1 MFNSFDSFFI
11 VRTIELIKLAINRR
25 PRGRSLEESMIFL
38 TYNRFRI
45 SDSSKDF
52 SESYEKSACFNKI
65 LEIVSESLKTA
76 FISKIQKN
84 HRESFRIVKNH
95 SESLR
100 FRARLS
106 ESARVSLRSL
116 EINALKLV

>member
-1 MFNSFDSFFI
+1 MQNCQN
-11 VRTIELIKLAINRR
+11 LIQEWEVDINFS
-25 PRGRSLEESMIFL
+25 PRDRSLEESMIIQ

-52 SESYEKSACFNKI
+52 LELYGESALFSKI
-65 LEIVSESLKTA
+65 LEIDSESLKAT

-84 HRESFRIVKNH
+84 HRES
-95 SESLR
+95 
-100 FRARLS
+100 S